1 MEKVKVSNDGTIDF
15 KTGESIPTTPKRF
28 RQSPEIE
35 AFYRFVYE
43 NDLREEAL
51 KVLNV
56 IRLEREEQRLLEKE
70 KKKEEKKLA
79 KKAKT
84 SASKKSKTTKA
95 TKSTSPRRKK

>member
-35 AFYRFVYE
+35 AFYRFVHE

-51 KVLNV
+51 KVLNL
-56 IRLEREEQRLLEKE
+56 IREEREEQRLLEKE

-79 KKAKT
+79 KLSKAT
-84 SASKKSKTTKA
+84 SKKKTKTKA
-95 TKSTSPRRKK
+95 SNPRRKK

>member
-35 AFYRFVYE
+35 AFYRFVHE

-51 KVLNV
+51 EILDT
-56 IRLEREEQRLLEKE
+56 LREERDQLKVLEKE

-79 KKAKT
+79 KI
-84 SASKKSKTTKA
+84 SKTASNKKTKVKA
-95 TKSTSPRRKK
+95 TSPRKKK

>member
-35 AFYRFVYE
+35 AFYRFVHE

-51 KVLNV
+51 KVLNQ
-56 IRLEREEQRLLEKE
+56 IREEREEQKVLEKE

-79 KKAKT
+79 KLSKATAKKKAKT
-84 SASKKSKTTKA
+84 KA
-95 TKSTSPRRKK
+95 TNPRRKK